1 MKNESYKRIL
11 SSLVLIPVTIFFIFK
26 GSFFFNLFIFICF
39 LISIYEWQMMSKKKS
54 YNILGHIFLIFSYYS
69 VFFIRN
75 NLEANSLFIFLVI
88 LLICVSTDIGG
99 YTFGKFFKG
108 PKLTKISPN
117 KTYAGVFGGFFLSI
131 ISINILV
138 QYSTFLTN
146 KYINFGINEF
156 IFVLIISFISQVGD
170 IIISYFKR
178 ISKIKDTGKLIPGH
192 GGLLDRTDG
201 MIFAF
206 PFFYK
211 LNLLINII

>member
-206 PFFYK
+206 PFFYI